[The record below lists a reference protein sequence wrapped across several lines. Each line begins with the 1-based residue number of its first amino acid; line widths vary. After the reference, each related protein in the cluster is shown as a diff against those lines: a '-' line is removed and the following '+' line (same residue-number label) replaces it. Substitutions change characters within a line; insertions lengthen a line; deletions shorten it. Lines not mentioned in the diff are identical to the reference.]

1 MNDLSN
7 GALLDHHTIFTS
19 KPIPSLALYI
29 LISLFF
35 IGLSVSIFI
44 LIVVH
49 NAAFFVSFLLLSFLV
64 LSFIVWNTL
73 NRRQKPAIS
82 FFLRSFPDSDLG
94 VARDGQLV
102 KITGQAS
109 CGSVYLES
117 SYEKATRCIYT
128 STLLYEYGRLGL
140 KPVDVNKACF
150 QWGLAYCE
158 LTVIGKASG
167 ICFIWKFNY
176 ILGLSTGQRFSTDF
190 YITDQK
196 SGVRAMVKGGPGCK
210 VLPLMVESSI
220 VTTTRHCRILSTH
233 LRKWLRDRNLPV
245 EPRQLR
251 LEEGYIQE
259 GSSVTVIG
267 MLRKNNDVVTIV
279 QPPQLISTGCLWQ
292 RLLLPVEIDGLV
304 LGVSNLTCPV
314 TANPGPIQHPEQ

>member
-1 MNDLSN
+1 MNNLSN
-7 GALLDHHTIFTS
+7 GALLDHNTTFTCKS
-19 KPIPSLALYI
+19 IPSLALYV
-29 LISLFF
+29 LIPLFF

-44 LIVVH
+44 LIVVK
-49 NAAFFVSFLLLSFLV
+49 NAAFFVSFLLLSLFV
-64 LSFIVWNTL
+64 FAFIIWNTL
-73 NRRQKPAIS
+73 NRRQKAAVS
-82 FFLRSFPDSDLG
+82 FFLRSFPDSDLA

-140 KPVDVNKACF
+140 KPVDVNRTCF
-150 QWGLAYCE
+150 QWGLAHCE
-158 LTVIGKASG
+158 
-167 ICFIWKFNY
+167 
-176 ILGLSTGQRFSTDF
+176 RFSTDF
-190 YITDQK
+190 YLTDRK
-196 SGVRAMVKGGPGCK
+196 SGARAMVKAGHGCK
-210 VLPLMVESSI
+210 VLPLMVESTI
-220 VTTTRHCRILSTH
+220 VTTTRKCRTLSTH
-233 LRKWLRDRNLPV
+233 LRKWLRARNLPV

-267 MLRKNNDVVTIV
+267 MLHKNNDVMTIV
-279 QPPQLISTGCLWQ
+279 APPQLISTGCLWP
-292 RLLLPVEIDGLV
+292 RLLFPVDIDGLV

-314 TANPGPIQHPEQ
+314 INPGSIQHPHPEQQ

>member
-158 LTVIGKASG
+158 
-167 ICFIWKFNY
+167 
-176 ILGLSTGQRFSTDF
+176 RFSTDF